1 MEDGSRSAHGK
12 APRCKIKQRIGED
25 VMSNK
30 ENKFEPSNGL
40 KVAVHFNI
48 IAIRAVAQELDI
60 FPELLAEKLDRAGFM
75 LTPDPFNMSSDA
87 GKVIVLQ
94 NKRENSNI
102 SLVKETADE

>member
-1 MEDGSRSAHGK
+1 
-12 APRCKIKQRIGED
+12 
-25 VMSNK
+25 MSKK

-48 IAIRAVAQELDI
+48 IAIRALAQELDI
-60 FPELLAEKLDRAGFM
+60 FPEDLADKLDSAGFM

-87 GKVIVLQ
+87 GKVIALQ

-102 SLVKETADE
+102 SLVKDETNDE

>member
-1 MEDGSRSAHGK
+1 
-12 APRCKIKQRIGED
+12 
-25 VMSNK
+25 MSKK

-48 IAIRAVAQELDI
+48 IAIRAVAQELNM
-60 FPELLAEKLDRAGFM
+60 FPEDLAEKLDSAGFM

-87 GKVIVLQ
+87 GKVIELQ

-102 SLVKETADE
+102 SLVKDQTNDE

>member
-1 MEDGSRSAHGK
+1 
-12 APRCKIKQRIGED
+12 
-25 VMSNK
+25 MSNK
-30 ENKFEPSNGL
+30 DKKFEPSNGL

-60 FPELLAEKLDRAGFM
+60 FPEVLAEKLDRAGFM

-102 SLVKETADE
+102 SLVKDEATDE

>member
-1 MEDGSRSAHGK
+1 M
-12 APRCKIKQRIGED
+12 
-25 VMSNK
+25 
-30 ENKFEPSNGL
+30 
-40 KVAVHFNI
+40 
-48 IAIRAVAQELDI
+48 AQELDM

-102 SLVKETADE
+102 SLVKEEITNE

>member
-1 MEDGSRSAHGK
+1 
-12 APRCKIKQRIGED
+12 
-25 VMSNK
+25 MSNK

-60 FPELLAEKLDRAGFM
+60 FPEVLAEKLDRAGFM
-75 LTPDPFNMSSDA
+75 LTADPFNMSSDA

-102 SLVKETADE
+102 SLVQDPVQEETNDE

>member
-1 MEDGSRSAHGK
+1 
-12 APRCKIKQRIGED
+12 
-25 VMSNK
+25 MSNK

-48 IAIRAVAQELDI
+48 IAIRAVAQELNI
-60 FPELLAEKLDRAGFM
+60 FPEDLAEKLDRAGFM

-87 GKVIVLQ
+87 GKVIALQ

-102 SLVKETADE
+102 SLVKEETVDE

>member
-1 MEDGSRSAHGK
+1 
-12 APRCKIKQRIGED
+12 
-25 VMSNK
+25 MSNK

-48 IAIRAVAQELDI
+48 IAIRALAQELDM
-60 FPELLAEKLDRAGFM
+60 FPEDLADKLDSAGFM

-94 NKRENSNI
+94 NKRENANLSV
-102 SLVKETADE
+102 VKEAEENE

>member
-1 MEDGSRSAHGK
+1 
-12 APRCKIKQRIGED
+12 
-25 VMSNK
+25 MSKK

-40 KVAVHFNI
+40 KVAIHYNI
-48 IAIRAVAQELDI
+48 IAIRAVAQELDM
-60 FPELLAEKLDRAGFM
+60 FPEVLAEKLDNAGFM

-102 SLVKETADE
+102 SLVQDPVQEEADNE

>member
-1 MEDGSRSAHGK
+1 
-12 APRCKIKQRIGED
+12 
-25 VMSNK
+25 MSKK

-48 IAIRAVAQELDI
+48 IAIRAMAQELDM
-60 FPELLAEKLDRAGFM
+60 FPEDLAEKLDSAGFM
-75 LTPDPFNMSSDA
+75 LVPDPFNMSSDA

-102 SLVKETADE
+102 SLVKEETVDE

>member
-1 MEDGSRSAHGK
+1 
-12 APRCKIKQRIGED
+12 
-25 VMSNK
+25 MSKK

-48 IAIRAVAQELDI
+48 IAIRALAQELDI
-60 FPELLAEKLDRAGFM
+60 FPEDLAEKLDSAGFM

-87 GKVIVLQ
+87 GKVIALQ

-102 SLVKETADE
+102 SLVKDETNDQ

>member
-1 MEDGSRSAHGK
+1 
-12 APRCKIKQRIGED
+12 
-25 VMSNK
+25 MSKK

-40 KVAVHFNI
+40 KVAIHYNI
-48 IAIRAVAQELDI
+48 IAIRAVAQELDM
-60 FPELLAEKLDRAGFM
+60 FPEVLAEKLDSAGFM

-102 SLVKETADE
+102 SLVKNSAQKETDDE

>member
-1 MEDGSRSAHGK
+1 
-12 APRCKIKQRIGED
+12 
-25 VMSNK
+25 MSKK

-48 IAIRAVAQELDI
+48 IAIRAVAQELDM
-60 FPELLAEKLDRAGFM
+60 FPEVLAEKLDSAGFM
-75 LTPDPFNMSSDA
+75 LVPDPFNMSSDA

-102 SLVKETADE
+102 SLVQNPVQEETDDE